1 MCGSLLLSLGLIVVH
16 YDACGPAGEEASVP
30 LWIREREAFVTA
42 DDRIT
47 VAGFEHEAASE
58 DPSLLQVWVAV
69 ADDSKRMCG

>member
-30 LWIREREAFVTA
+30 LWIRERKALVTA

-47 VAGFEHEAASE
+47 VAGFE
-58 DPSLLQVWVAV
+58 QGAV
-69 ADDSKRMCG
+69 S